1 MMNMNSY
8 MLNTNVKHGH
18 EQGHEQEH
26 KHGHER
32 KHEHEREREHEQ
44 VLVCFH
50 SHRPWTSTYV

>member
-1 MMNMNSY
+1 